1 MKVER
6 KDRIQMTGFLANV
19 KIDGIYN
26 TFPLVDITEDG
37 IGIHVPVQLPVKEG
51 DQYEVRYDIID
62 EKYGNFDTKVNYLTK
77 KEGVAGTGIV
87 RRIVPVN
94 DKVKLVGLK
103 MDYVSDE
110 AKEAREKVRKA
121 KEIIARL
128 NEWPTAYVEF
138 GFQVEE
144 QARDPR
150 LRGYPTFEGVVST
163 EDNTLKFL
171 VDAEY
176 EYLFLEND
184 YVSIRFPI
192 KTEGGQFLTVQG
204 HIKQNQIFNMYKNLI
219 TVDLDLWD
227 ENDKALLKRELA
239 RHNIES
245 EDILRF
251 PR

>member
-1 MKVER
+1 MNIER
-6 KDRIQMTGFLANV
+6 KDRLEMTGFLANV

-26 TFPLVDITEDG
+26 TFPLVDINEEG

-51 DQYEVRYDIID
+51 DQFEIRYDIID
-62 EKYGNFDTKVNYLTK
+62 EKYGSFDTKVNYLIK

-87 RRIVPVN
+87 RRILPIN
-94 DKVKLVGLK
+94 NKLKLVGLK
-103 MDYVSDE
+103 MDYIADE
-110 AKEAREKVRKA
+110 AKEAKEKVKKA
-121 KEIIARL
+121 REIIKKL
-128 NEWPTAYVEF
+128 NDFPKSYIEF

-150 LRGYPTFEGVVST
+150 LRGYPTFEGVIAT
-163 EDNTLKFL
+163 EDHMLKFL

-176 EYLFLEND
+176 EYLFLDND
-184 YVSIRFPI
+184 YVSIKLPI
-192 KTEGGQFLTVQG
+192 KGPNGDFFVIQG
-204 HIKQNQIFNMYKNLI
+204 HVKENHIFNMYKNLI
-219 TVDLDLWD
+219 SVELDVWD
-227 ENDKALLKRELA
+227 KNDQELLKRELT